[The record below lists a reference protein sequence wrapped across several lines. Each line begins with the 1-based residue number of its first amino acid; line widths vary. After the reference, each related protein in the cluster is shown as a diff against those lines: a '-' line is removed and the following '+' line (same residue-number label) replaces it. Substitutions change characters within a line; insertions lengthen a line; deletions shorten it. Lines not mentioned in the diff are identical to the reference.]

1 MSGTG
6 LVVALAIASAALLAG
21 CGDATKEA
29 APRSAS
35 TTTIR
40 SGDEFGSLCAALDAA
55 DAGDIETA
63 RQAFDHGPLH
73 DLADAAIDLDRAVA
87 ARLLVAKE
95 AVESALADSTTPPSE
110 VAHALRTLAGATAA
124 ALTATGVSTRAL
136 CEQET
141 P

>member
-21 CGDATKEA
+21 CGDATTEA

-35 TTTIR
+35 TTTIP
-40 SGDEFGSLCAALDAA
+40 SGDEFASLCAALDAA

-73 DLADAAIDLDRAVA
+73 DLADAAIDVDRAVA

-95 AVESALADSTTPPSE
+95 AVEGALADSTTPPSE
-110 VAHALRTLAGATAA
+110 VAHALRTLADATAA
-124 ALTATGVSTRAL
+124 ALTVTGVSTRAL